1 MELIGN
7 ERDVIVLEHLSH
19 LAREV
24 RRTGLSATVDPNH
37 DPFPSLVVES
47 IGERAV
53 IVVGSSYYWW
63 DHHGDFEVV
72 GPVSALDDA
81 TRAVVQRLYGA
92 TAARACASTLGTYAV
107 AALSIEVAPAR
118 RWLSHLLAD
127 DYATVVDDVVLLT
140 SEVVT
145 NSVLHSDSVIG
156 DPGVVTL
163 IVLDVG
169 DAVRVEVTDPGS
181 DTNIPRIVNDGLDA
195 VNGRGLHMLDFLTG
209 GRWGSHTHDGGRTV
223 WFEIATDPLPQTP

>member
-1 MELIGN
+1 MELIHN
-7 ERDVIVLEHLSH
+7 ERDVIVLEHLAY

-24 RRTGLSATVDPNH
+24 RRAGLSATVDPNH
-37 DPFPSLVVES
+37 DPFPSLAVES
-47 IGERAV
+47 AV

-63 DHHGDFEVV
+63 DHHGDFDVV

-81 TRAVVQRLYGA
+81 TRAVVQRLRGA
-92 TAARACASTLGTYAV
+92 SAARACARTLGTYAT
-107 AALSIEVAPAR
+107 AAVSIEVAPTR
-118 RWLSHLLAD
+118 RWLSGLLTD
-127 DYATVVDDVVLLT
+127 DYAAVLDDVVLLT

-145 NSVLHSDSVIG
+145 NSVLHSDPAIG

-181 DTNIPRIVNDGLDA
+181 ATKVPRMVDDDLDA
-195 VNGRGLHMLDFLTG
+195 VNGRGLHMLDFLSG
-209 GRWGSHTHDGGRTV
+209 GRWGSHTDDGGRTV
-223 WFEIATDPLPQTP
+223 WFEVATGPLSPTP

>member
-1 MELIGN
+1 MELIGS
-7 ERDVIVLEHLSH
+7 ERDVTVLEHLAY

-24 RRTGLSATVDPNH
+24 RRAGLSATVDPNH
-37 DPFPSLVVES
+37 DPFPSLAVES
-47 IGERAV
+47 TGERTA

-81 TRAVVQRLYGA
+81 TRAVVQRLCGA
-92 TAARACASTLGTYAV
+92 SAARACASTLGTYAI
-107 AALSIEVAPAR
+107 AAVSIEVAPAR
-118 RWLSHLLAD
+118 RWLSGLLTD
-127 DYATVVDDVVLLT
+127 GYAAVVDDVVLLT

-145 NSVLHSDSVIG
+145 NSVLHSDSAIG

-181 DTNIPRIVNDGLDA
+181 DTKVPRMVDDGLDA
-195 VNGRGLHMLDFLTG
+195 VNGRGLHMLDFLSG
-209 GRWGSHTHDGGRTV
+209 GRWGSHTDDGGRTV
-223 WFEIATDPLPQTP
+223 WFEVATAPLPPSP